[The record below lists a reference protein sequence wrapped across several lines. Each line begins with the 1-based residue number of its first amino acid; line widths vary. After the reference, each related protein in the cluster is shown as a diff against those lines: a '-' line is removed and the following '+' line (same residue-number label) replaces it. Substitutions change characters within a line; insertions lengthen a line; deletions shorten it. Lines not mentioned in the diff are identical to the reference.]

1 MVLENLS
8 KLTPQVSC
16 CVRLFSTSHVLLV
29 APTFWTN
36 PGMEMF
42 HKTLDRA
49 EAGDTCGIL
58 IKGAKREDLK
68 RGMVAVKAGTLR
80 PARSIMATVSGGF
93 FFIISSDFSA
103 IVSFELLLT
112 HPCILW
118 QIPGLSSV
126 PKGRWSVPALR
137 QWIDL
142 HRPFQDME
150 MFVSSRDWRKWCKI
164 FVWMKR
170 ILLLHCGGCVRA
182 PDAHEWSRSDDDNTC
197 KAVIVSSQMKTRV
210 EVEIT
215 YWL

>member
-112 HPCILW
+112 HPCIL
-118 QIPGLSSV
+118 
-126 PKGRWSVPALR
+126 
-137 QWIDL
+137 
-142 HRPFQDME
+142 
-150 MFVSSRDWRKWCKI
+150 
-164 FVWMKR
+164 
-170 ILLLHCGGCVRA
+170 
-182 PDAHEWSRSDDDNTC
+182 
-197 KAVIVSSQMKTRV
+197 
-210 EVEIT
+210 
-215 YWL
+215 